1 MNKSTI
7 WAVMTVKEQSTM
19 HHNDNIFKL
28 ELASI
33 EGDLAITYIDPHNQ
47 NYENW
52 QHICDRP
59 HKGFFITNLVEA
71 DYKVKSET
79 LIDADSDIEIWHEGD
94 KQKVFDSLA
103 ELNRPPKEKI
113 FADLFGI

>member
-1 MNKSTI
+1 MNTETI
-7 WAVMTVKEQSTM
+7 FCVMTVKQQTTK
-19 HHNDNIFKL
+19 HHNDSIYKL